1 MIKQNHTFL
10 LFDIAIIML
19 FLLKKALA
27 KKLFNFLDPF
37 FDKKGRPLAF
47 FVKKAIAKKLFL
59 FYILAS

>member
-1 MIKQNHTFL
+1 MI
-10 LFDIAIIML
+10 L
-19 FLLKKALA
+19 FLTKKALV